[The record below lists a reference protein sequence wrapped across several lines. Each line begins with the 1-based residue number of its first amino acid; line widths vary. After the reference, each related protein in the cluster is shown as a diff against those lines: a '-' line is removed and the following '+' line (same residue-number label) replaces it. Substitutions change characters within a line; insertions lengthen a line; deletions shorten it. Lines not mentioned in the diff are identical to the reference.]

1 MSPANIEQ
9 AIKGGQPLISQV
21 LVVGDRRPYNVAL
34 IILDR
39 DGVAGFARDHELA
52 ETALEKLTGH
62 PDVLGAVAAAV
73 GAGNQRLS
81 RPEQI
86 RRYQVLDHDWPL
98 GGEQLTPTAKVRRG
112 EVARQYQA
120 VIDGLYG

>member
-1 MSPANIEQ
+1 
-9 AIKGGQPLISQV
+9 
-21 LVVGDRRPYNVAL
+21 VAL

-52 ETALEKLTGH
+52 ETAFEKLTGH
-62 PDVLGAVAAAV
+62 PEVLGAVAAAV
-73 GAGNQRLS
+73 EAGNQRLS

-98 GGEQLTPTAKVRRG
+98 GGEQLTPTAKVKRG
-112 EVARQYQA
+112 EVAVQYRA
-120 VIDGLYG
+120 VIDGLYA